1 MLYALREGLRIVFE
15 EGLAARF
22 ERHQRLGDQLK
33 MEMERLGFKLF
44 AQEGY
49 HLPMLTSVFLP
60 DGLEDGPTRKRL
72 LNDYQIEVGGGLGR
86 YSGKIWR
93 IGLMGESCRV
103 QNIHSL
109 THALGEILK
118 R

>member
-33 MEMERLGFKLF
+33 MTLERLGFKLF

-49 HLPMLTSVFLP
+49 HLPMLTSVYLP
-60 DGLEDGPTRKRL
+60 DGVEDGLTRKRL
-72 LNDYQIEVGGGLGR
+72 LNDYQIEVGGGLGH

-93 IGLMGESCRV
+93 IGLMGEACRV
-103 QNIHSL
+103 QNITSL
-109 THALGEILK
+109 PAP